1 MEQLMIKYNMKKL
14 SIFVLGALLCGAQG
28 VNAKGTDKEVRGDDA
43 AVRYTG
49 RTFCIHSLRTAQQG
63 AQDEDRKFFH
73 IVFYH

>member
-1 MEQLMIKYNMKKL
+1 MIKYNMKKL

-49 RTFCIHSLRTAQQG
+49 RTQV
-63 AQDEDRKFFH
+63 DND
-73 IVFYH
+73 